1 MSKRKK
7 TARSKS
13 GIPNDPAKAYGE
25 GYNAGK
31 YQGTR
36 DYFSMTVMVLTDKH
50 GWVLDDPERYDTI
63 KRLAAEVESLA
74 AEIRAGRIKL
84 RDIDG
89 VLRDELGVEI
99 T

>member
-1 MSKRKK
+1 MRSKRRKVI
-7 TARSKS
+7 RSKS
-13 GIPNDPAKAYGE
+13 GIPNDPAKAFT
-25 GYNAGK
+25 AGQRK
-31 YQGTR
+31 GTR
-36 DYFSMTVMVLTDKH
+36 DTLSMVVMALTDKH
-50 GWVLDDPERYDTI
+50 GWTLDDPDRNDTI

>member
-1 MSKRKK
+1 MRSKRRKVI
-7 TARSKS
+7 RSKS
-13 GIPNDPAKAYGE
+13 GIPNDPAKAFT
-25 GYNAGK
+25 AGQRK
-31 YQGTR
+31 GTR
-36 DYFSMTVMVLTDKH
+36 DTLSMVVMALTDKH
-50 GWVLDDPERYDTI
+50 GWTLDDPDRNDTI
-63 KRLAAEVESLA
+63 KRLAGEVESLA

>member
-7 TARSKS
+7 TVRSKS
-13 GIPNDPAKAYGE
+13 GIPNDPEKAYKE
-25 GYNAGK
+25 GYNAGQHK
-31 YQGTR
+31 GTR
-36 DYFSMTVMVLTDKH
+36 DYLSMTVMALTDKH
-50 GWVLDDPERYDTI
+50 GWVLDDPERHDTI

-89 VLRDELGVEI
+89 VLREELGVEI